1 MNPKLISE
9 VKKRV
14 RQFEQKRVDESVL
27 SAHLDAIAEVYKTDR
42 DTVESIARKV
52 IDEGTELTP
61 TTDWV
66 KLRNILW
73 VMALVLVIFSVMWL
87 LYNSTQTSGVSNS
100 DKLSKKNERVVRY
113 VQEALV
119 SLNIVKIS
127 VAEHVQAM
135 GEMPSSFS
143 EIGIKESELVA
154 TKYIDRLQLND
165 GGIIFVSLSELIG
178 KQRYLELKP
187 VLRIANYQLEWE
199 CRSNLDLIV
208 LDEINGCTPSNAL

>member
-52 IDEGTELTP
+52 IDE